1 MKKLLTLLFSLACLV
16 GSAQNVPYGISYQAI
31 ALDQNGQP
39 IPGIDIVGRPI
50 DDAEIGVRFTI
61 LEGSA
66 SGPEIYQEEHE
77 VLTDL
82 YGMFQLVVGQGLQVS
97 ADAFSE
103 IDWEGE
109 KFLKVEIS
117 VDNNSSFELSAVQQ
131 LMSVPYSFLA
141 QDVINN
147 DDADADP
154 TNEIQTLSIVGDSV
168 KLTEGGAIRLPIDP
182 DSDPVNEIQFISRSG
197 DTVFLSNGGSF
208 VLPVDPDL
216 DSTNEIQFL
225 SRAGDTVY
233 LTDGGSFALPVDP
246 DLDSTNEIQF
256 LSRIGDTV
264 YLTDGGS
271 FVLPVDPDL
280 DSTNEIQFLS
290 RVGDTVYL
298 TDGGSFV
305 LPVDPDLDSTNE
317 IQFLSRVGDTV
328 YLTNGGSFVLPVDPD
343 LDSINELQIIS
354 YSNDTLVL
362 DRGGIAI
369 LPFSAKAESIDDLT
383 DARNSN
389 GSVGLGI
396 SALQN
401 DTTGNNTAVGNYT
414 QSQTQSGSMNVSMG
428 VYSLNTNTSGGGNTA
443 LGFATL
449 GNNIIGNSNT
459 AVGLFAMAG
468 WSGATTGYANTGVG
482 SRPLAHLTTGSTNV
496 AVGSDALFN
505 LKTGSNNIALGDG
518 VGNGVITGNNN
529 IFIGSFSNASDSA
542 IENAVAIGF
551 GAQVHESAT
560 IQLGNEYMTK
570 VSTYADFY
578 GKGGAFTD
586 STTSSNAIVSMN
598 SNTKGF
604 LPPRMTEVE
613 RDLISN
619 PSAGLIIYCT
629 DCGTGE
635 IQSFNGVN
643 WSSSLFSTAVT
654 EPSVRTNAAA
664 LASNYQVIISGTVLT
679 DGGANLNRKGFVRST
694 DPTFSTSDTIVVSG
708 GIGLYLSDT
717 IAPSFNTTYY
727 YKAFAE
733 NQVGRSF
740 GYVASYYLPD
750 TSAAMSSSVVTLDS
764 ISNVSTQSAT
774 LYGAVVSANGT
785 IVQRGFVLDTL
796 PQPTIDDV
804 VVSGGTQLGNFNEV
818 KNALTSNGKTYY
830 VRSYLITSV
839 DTTYSNQLSFS
850 TAASSSYLS
859 VGQTFQGGIIFYLA
873 DDGQSGLIVT
883 ASNIGTTKFG
893 CEGTEVGGT
902 SQGLWSGKQ
911 NTDRILSVC
920 SESNTAAAMCAS
932 YVYQGYD
939 DWYLPSWD
947 ELIVMRQNLH
957 NNGIGNFSWWLWSS
971 SEVDANTANSHD
983 MSCGAYLS
991 KSSQGGVRAVRTFTL
1006 STSATSSPTLAITGT
1021 SSNSFNSISVAGT
1034 MSGAKANKVF
1044 ETGVV
1049 YSSTNTTPTTSD
1061 NLQSLSQYAPYNC
1074 GPTIVT
1080 STYQGS
1086 SFLGNVQGLSSN
1098 TTYYMRA
1105 YAKTPNGTYYSSVET
1120 VETDS
1125 LYLATGSGMTDIDG
1139 NTYTSIIVGDMEWS
1153 VENLRVSKFNNGDA
1167 IPYISMGSNWA
1178 NTTTSAYAYYS
1189 NDPTYN
1195 LVYGKWYNWYAVDDS
1210 RGLCPTGWHVATN
1223 QEWNDLEIM
1232 LGGFSLAG
1240 GVLKSNSEL
1249 WYTTTKPGSDAIGF
1263 KGEPNG
1269 VASNNGNSDQIRNQ
1283 AWFWTSTGFDSN
1295 SAYYRPLDNASH
1307 ILPDWHGRRYGKG
1320 SGMACRCVKD

>member
-1 MKKLLTLLFSLACLV
+1 MKKLLTLLFGLACLV

-117 VDNNSSFELSAVQQ
+117 IDNNSSFELSAVQQ

-141 QDVINN
+141 QDVVNN

-182 DSDPVNEIQFISRSG
+182 DTDPVNEIQFISRSG

-225 SRAGDTVY
+225 SR
-233 LTDGGSFALPVDP
+233 
-246 DLDSTNEIQF
+246 
-256 LSRIGDTV
+256 IGDTV

-271 FVLPVDPDL
+271 FVLPIDPDL

-343 LDSINELQIIS
+343 LDSTNELQTIS

-362 DRGGIAI
+362 DRGGIAL
-369 LPFSAKAESIDDLT
+369 LPFSSKAESIDDLT

-414 QSQTQSGSMNVSMG
+414 QSLTQSGSMNVSMG
-428 VYSLNTNTSGGGNTA
+428 VYALNQNTSGGGNTA

-449 GNNIIGNSNT
+449 GNNTVGNSNT
-459 AVGLFAMAG
+459 ALGLFALAG
-468 WSGATTGYANTGVG
+468 WSGSTTGYANTGVG

-529 IFIGSFSNASDSA
+529 VFIGSFSNASDSA

-586 STTSSNAIVSMN
+586 STTSSDAIVSMN

-604 LPPRMTEVE
+604 LPPRMTEAE

-643 WSSSLFSTAVT
+643 WSSSLFVSQTSLP
-654 EPSVRTNAAA
+654 EVRTNAPL
-664 LASNYQVIISGTVLT
+664 LASNYQVLLSGVVFS
-679 DGGANLNRKGFVRST
+679 DGGLNISRRGFLVSS
-694 DPTFSTSDTIVVSG
+694 DAAFSSPDTLIVSG
-708 GIGLYLSDT
+708 GTGSVYSDSLT
-717 IAPSFNTTYY
+717 PPFNNTYY
-727 YKAFAE
+727 FKVFAE
-733 NQVGRSF
+733 NAKGIVSGST
-740 GYVASYYLPD
+740 ASYFLPD
-750 TSAAMSSSVVTLDS
+750 TSNLSSSSVISLDS
-764 ISNVSTQSAT
+764 ISNISSQSAY
-774 LYGAVVSANGT
+774 LHGDVISSSSS
-785 IVQRGFVLDTL
+785 IIERGFVIDSL
-796 PQPTIDDV
+796 PQPTLIDTKL
-804 VVSGGTQLGNFNEV
+804 SGGTTLGAFQEV
-818 KNALTSNGKTYY
+818 VNNLVPNGKNYFA
-830 VRSYLITSV
+830 RAYLITNI
-839 DTTYSNQLSFS
+839 DTVFSNQISFTTS
-850 TAASSSYLS
+850 VSSSSSLS
-859 VGQTFQGGIIFYLA
+859 IGDNFQGGIIFYLSN
-873 DDGQSGLIVT
+873 DGQSGLVVT
-883 ASNIGTTKFG
+883 PINIGNAQFG
-893 CEGTEVGGT
+893 CPSSEIGGT
-902 SQGLWSGKQ
+902 SKGLWSGKQ
-911 NTDRILSVC
+911 NTEKIVAGC
-920 SESNTAAAMCAS
+920 NESSNAAALCANL
-932 YVYQGYD
+932 VYQGYD

-947 ELIVMRQNLH
+947 EIVAMRQNLQA
-957 NNGIGNFSWWLWSS
+957 NGLGSFNSQIWSS
-971 SEVDANTANSHD
+971 SESSSTNAL
-983 MSCGAYLS
+983 AYDFVCYKDYPKNYTL
-991 KSSQGGVRAVRTFTL
+991 GVRAVRSFDL
-1006 STSATSSPTLAITGT
+1006 SSSTASAPSLALTGT
-1021 SSNSFNSISVAGT
+1021 SSNSFNSFSLSGSISNT
-1034 MSGAKANKVF
+1034 EENKVF
-1044 ETGVV
+1044 EIGVI
-1049 YSSTNTTPTTSD
+1049 YSETSVPTFNDNVKVITSYAEGGCHHVIDNTN
-1061 NLQSLSQYAPYNC
+1061 YN
-1074 GPTIVT
+1074 V
-1080 STYQGS
+1080 S
-1086 SFLGNVQGLSSN
+1086 SFYANITGLN
-1098 TTYYMRA
+1098 AQTDYFIRA
-1105 YAKTPNGTYYSSVET
+1105 YAKTPNGTYYSNVQT

-1125 LYLATGSGMTDIDG
+1125 LYLAAGSGMTDIDG

-1167 IPYISMGSNWA
+1167 IPYVSMGSNWA
-1178 NTTTSAYAYYS
+1178 STTTAAYAYYS

-1263 KGEPNG
+1263 KAEPNG
-1269 VASNNGNSDQIRNQ
+1269 VASNNGNSDQIRNH
-1283 AWFWTSTGFDSN
+1283 AWFWTSTGFDTN
-1295 SAYYRPLDNASH
+1295 SAFYRPLESASH
-1307 ILPDWHGRRYGKG
+1307 YIPDWHGRRYGKG
-1320 SGMACRCVKD
+1320 SGMGCRCVKD

>member
-1 MKKLLTLLFSLACLV
+1 MKKLLTLLFSLATLV

-61 LEGSA
+61 LDGSA

-82 YGMFQLVVGQGLQVS
+82 YGMFQLVIGQGLQVS
-97 ADAFSE
+97 AEGFSD
-103 IDWEGE
+103 INWVGE

-117 VDNNSSFELSAVQQ
+117 VDNNGSFELSAVQQ

-168 KLTEGGAIRLPIDP
+168 KLTDGGAIRLPIDP
-182 DSDPVNEIQFISRSG
+182 DTDPVNEIQFISLSG

-208 VLPVDPDL
+208 V
-216 DSTNEIQFL
+216 
-225 SRAGDTVY
+225 
-233 LTDGGSFALPVDP
+233 LPVDP

-290 RVGDTVYL
+290 RIGDTVYL

-317 IQFLSRVGDTV
+317 IQFLSRIGDTV
-328 YLTNGGSFVLPVDPD
+328 YLTDGGSFVLPVDPD
-343 LDSINELQIIS
+343 LDSTNELQAIS

-362 DRGGIAI
+362 DRGGIAL
-369 LPFSAKAESIDDLT
+369 LPFSTKAESIDDLT

-449 GNNIIGNSNT
+449 GNNTIGNSNT

-505 LKTGSNNIALGDG
+505 LKTGSNNIAFGDG

-586 STTSSNAIVSMN
+586 STTSSEAIVSMN

-604 LPPRMTEVE
+604 LPPRMTEAE

-643 WSSSLFSTAVT
+643 WSSSLFSNTVA
-654 EPSVRTNAAA
+654 EPSVRTNAATI
-664 LASNYQVIISGTVLT
+664 ASNYQVIISGTVLT
-679 DGGANLNRKGFVRST
+679 DGGANLSRKGLIRST
-694 DPTFSTSDTIVVSG
+694 DPNFSTADTIVVSG
-708 GIGLYLSDT
+708 GIGIYLSDT

-733 NQVGRSF
+733 NQLGRSF

-750 TSAAMSSSVVTLDS
+750 TTGATASSVVTLDS

-785 IVQRGFVLDTL
+785 VVQRGFVLDTL

-818 KNALTSNGKTYY
+818 KNGLTSNGKTYY
-830 VRSYLITSV
+830 VRSYLITSI
-839 DTTYSNQLSFS
+839 DTTYSNQLSFT

-893 CEGTEVGGT
+893 CEGTEIGGT

-920 SESNTAAAMCAS
+920 SESNTASAMCAS
-932 YVYQGYD
+932 YVHQGYD

-971 SEVDANTANSHD
+971 SEVDANRANSHD

-1006 STSATSSPTLAITGT
+1006 STSTTSAPTLAITGT

-1034 MSGAKANKVF
+1034 ISEAKANKVF

-1061 NLQSLSQYAPYNC
+1061 NLQSLSEYAPYNC
-1074 GPTIVT
+1074 GPTIVM
-1080 STYQGS
+1080 STYEGS

-1125 LYLATGSGMTDIDG
+1125 LYLAAGSGMTDIDG

-1167 IPYISMGSNWA
+1167 IPNVSMGSNWSS
-1178 NTTTSAYAYYS
+1178 TTTAAHAYYS

-1223 QEWNDLEIM
+1223 QEWLDLEIM
-1232 LGGFSLAG
+1232 LGGASLAG
-1240 GVLKSNSEL
+1240 GVLKSTSSLWNNSSVVGTDE
-1249 WYTTTKPGSDAIGF
+1249 IGF
-1263 KGEPNG
+1263 SALPNG
-1269 VASNNGNSDQIRNQ
+1269 FAESNGNSNYMNYYGY
-1283 AWFWTSTGFDSN
+1283 FWTSTSYDSN
-1295 SAYYRPLDNASH
+1295 RSYFRELRHDSQYLTSPY
-1307 ILPDWHGRRYGKG
+1307 GRIISPGY
-1320 SGMACRCVKD
+1320 GMACRCVKD

>member
-97 ADAFSE
+97 SDAFSE

-117 VDNNSSFELSAVQQ
+117 IDNNSSFELSAVQQ

-182 DSDPVNEIQFISRSG
+182 DTDPVNEIQFISRSG

-233 LTDGGSFALPVDP
+233 LTDGGSFILPVDP

-256 LSRIGDTV
+256 LSRAGDTV

-305 LPVDPDLDSTNE
+305 LPSDPDLDSTNE
-317 IQFLSRVGDTV
+317 IQFLGRVGDTV

-343 LDSINELQIIS
+343 LDSTNELQTIS
-354 YSNDTLVL
+354 YSSDTLVL
-362 DRGGIAI
+362 DRGGIAL
-369 LPFSAKAESIDDLT
+369 LPFSTKAESIDDLT

-428 VYSLNTNTSGGGNTA
+428 VYALNQNTSGGGNTA

-449 GNNIIGNSNT
+449 GNNTVGNSNT
-459 AVGLFAMAG
+459 AVGLFALAG

-518 VGNGVITGNNN
+518 VGNGVISGNNN

-654 EPSVRTNAAA
+654 EPSVRTNAPT
-664 LASNYQVIISGTVLT
+664 LASNHQVIISGTVLT
-679 DGGANLNRKGFVRST
+679 DGGTNLTRKGFVRST
-694 DPTFSTSDTIVVSG
+694 DPTFSTGDTIFIAG

-717 IAPSFNTTYY
+717 ITPSFNTTYY

-740 GYVASYYLPD
+740 GYVSSYYLPD
-750 TSAAMSSSVVTLDS
+750 TSSATSSSVVTLDS

-818 KNALTSNGKTYY
+818 KNGLTSNGKTYY

-839 DTTYSNQLSFS
+839 DTTYSNQLSFT

-893 CEGTEVGGT
+893 CEGTEIGGT

-1006 STSATSSPTLAITGT
+1006 STSTTSAPTLAISGT

-1034 MSGAKANKVF
+1034 ISGAKANKVF

-1049 YSSTNTTPTTSD
+1049 YSSTNSTPTTSD
-1061 NLQSLSQYAPYNC
+1061 NLQSLSEYAPYNC

-1080 STYQGS
+1080 STYEGS

-1105 YAKTPNGTYYSSVET
+1105 YAKTPNGTYYSSAET

-1125 LYLATGSGMTDIDG
+1125 IYLAAGSGMTDIDG

-1167 IPYISMGSNWA
+1167 IPYVA
-1178 NTTTSAYAYYS
+1178 NGTSWTSTSTSAYTYYS
-1189 NDPTYN
+1189 SDPTYN
-1195 LVYGKWYNWYAVDDS
+1195 LLFGKWYNWFAIDDS

-1223 QEWNDLEIM
+1223 QEW
-1232 LGGFSLAG
+1232 
-1240 GVLKSNSEL
+1240 
-1249 WYTTTKPGSDAIGF
+1249 
-1263 KGEPNG
+1263 
-1269 VASNNGNSDQIRNQ
+1269 
-1283 AWFWTSTGFDSN
+1283 
-1295 SAYYRPLDNASH
+1295 LD
-1307 ILPDWHGRRYGKG
+1307 
-1320 SGMACRCVKD
+1320 